1 MAFVAPALATVGSS
15 TAMTVASTALSAMSA
30 MAQISAGEKAKE
42 AYDQRARN
50 EQLRGRVE
58 AVNAKKKG
66 VEVLKRTNASL
77 ASIIAGAGR
86 QGLAL
91 TSGTVRDREVF
102 LVRRPASEDFSDT
115 AFNASMALMTAD
127 MRASDLR
134 GAGEQARLQGQ
145 IGAFSTL
152 AGAFTNAMSIG
163 SPGLTQSGNL
173 RL

>member
-1 MAFVAPALATVGSS
+1 MAFVAPALATIGSS

-30 MAQISAGEKAKE
+30 MAQLSAGEKAKE

-86 QGLAL
+86 QGLTL
-91 TSGTVRDREVF
+91 RSGTVRDREVF
-102 LVRRPASEDFSDT
+102 LVRRPASQDFSDT

-152 AGAFTNAMSIG
+152 AGAFGNAMSIG
-163 SPGLTQSGNL
+163 SPGLSQAGNVPY
-173 RL
+173 

>member
-30 MAQISAGEKAKE
+30 MAQLSAGEKAKE

-173 RL
+173 SL

>member
-1 MAFVAPALATVGSS
+1 MAFMASALGAIGGS
-15 TAMTVASTALSAMSA
+15 TAMTAVSVGLSAMSA
-30 MAQISAGEKAKE
+30 LGQLSAGEKAKE

-50 EQLRGRVE
+50 EELRGRVE

-86 QGLAL
+86 QGLRL
-91 TSGTVRDREVF
+91 QSGTIRDRNVF
-102 LVRRPASEDFSDT
+102 LVQRPASEDFSDT

-134 GAGEQARLQGQ
+134 GAGDQARLQGQ

-152 AGAFTNAMSIG
+152 AGAFGNAFSVG
-163 SPGLTQSGNL
+163 SPGLSQAGNVPY
-173 RL
+173 

>member
-1 MAFVAPALATVGSS
+1 MAFVAPALGAIGSS

-42 AYDQRARN
+42 AYEQRARN

-115 AFNASMALMTAD
+115 AFTASMALMTAD

-163 SPGLTQSGNL
+163 SPGLSQAGNVPY
-173 RL
+173 

>member
-1 MAFVAPALATVGSS
+1 MEVVAI
-15 TAMTVASTALSAMSA
+15 ASTALSAM
-30 MAQISAGEKAKE
+30 AQLTAGEKAKE

-50 EQLRGRVE
+50 EELRGRVE

-86 QGLAL
+86 QGLTL
-91 TSGTVRDREVF
+91 KSGTVRDREVF
-102 LVRRPASEDFSDT
+102 LVGRPASGDFSDT

-134 GAGEQARLQGQ
+134 GAGEQARMQGQ

-152 AGAFTNAMSIG
+152 AGAFGNAFSVG
-163 SPGLTQSGNL
+163 SPGLTQAGNVPY
-173 RL
+173 